1 MRALGQ
7 LLCNTLGFLSWL
19 GEGYKQHQ
27 VICPHANMPKGR
39 KESIEVSHIFNKE
52 EIFHRRNPADPEF
65 PLISEAR
72 TGPTG
77 HSIQSLAKGEW
88 MYSALTHSWSFSPE
102 FGHLPW
108 VPCSPILNKIGVRI
122 VRKNGELAFGWATNN
137 VSSTRLIRLLY

>member
-65 PLISEAR
+65 PLYFRGQNKANW
-72 TGPTG
+72 
-77 HSIQSLAKGEW
+77 SLHPVPGKRGMNVLCFDSFMIFFSRVW
-88 MYSALTHSWSFSPE
+88 PSSLSTLLSDIKQNWS
-102 FGHLPW
+102 
-108 VPCSPILNKIGVRI
+108 
-122 VRKNGELAFGWATNN
+122 
-137 VSSTRLIRLLY
+137 